1 MFKNIWN
8 ALFSRTTPEQT
19 IPLKQDTAEEKI
31 TTVENSLLNDE
42 NPAKDDQPANDEQP
56 IKDESIQDEPIKDQ
70 PDDYVE
76 VEETKHAE
84 KVLEPIKEAER
95 ETSTDTDRTRS
106 TSKQNVFWP

>member
-8 ALFSRTTPEQT
+8 ALFSRTAPEQT

-42 NPAKDDQPANDEQP
+42 NPANDEQP
-56 IKDESIQDEPIKDQ
+56 IKEQ

-76 VEETKHAE
+76 VEETKDAE